1 MVISRI
7 LKPADER
14 GYREPIKIFG
24 KALAQ
29 SDEPAMRKIFE
40 NAKKRMLKCCPPAHL
55 ELKPWK
61 RTGEQDHNGVDIW
74 KPRFHSCGTEN
85 WNSQQT
91 SFVVGGNSR
100 KELATACYYE
110 GNGALITK
118 KEVAAGRQ
126 EELRTSNPAVA
137 LRCNA
142 WAAHSG
148 HSEQHGGAPRHRLLQ
163 RAPFYIHLPPLPA
176 EGEVCIQQLG
186 RFDEGSTRRKTPP
199 ALYLQFAPSVSLAL
213 PLKAQLQLQ
222 LATKQQQQQQPQLPP
237 PPPPPAPSSQAI
249 ANSPA
254 TTSTPATS
262 TPTATAFNG
271 WFASAKE
278 LASLPQRQPPSAP
291 KRKYV
296 AKRKRVEGR
305 SCEQNPWWCVCL
317 KPASER
323 TSGGRTYHRSDCPI
337 ERWLVDETFGA
348 PTVGEELTAAATAGS
363 RAGKRARFDGRSWVE
378 E

>member
-1 MVISRI
+1 MLLHMPPSPSCAHIGMSESTTTPAHLDVRYTEMVISRI

-199 ALYLQFAPSVSLAL
+199 ALYLQFAPSVRR
-213 PLKAQLQLQ
+213 
-222 LATKQQQQQQPQLPP
+222 QPRPSSEGTAAAAARNQAAAAAAAAAPP
-237 PPPPPAPSSQAI
+237 PPPPRRS
-249 ANSPA
+249 
-254 TTSTPATS
+254 
-262 TPTATAFNG
+262 
-271 WFASAKE
+271 
-278 LASLPQRQPPSAP
+278 SLPPHHLPPPPARPSPTRPPPPALPPPALPLPQPSTAGLRLQRSLHPFPNGNHRRRQSASMWPSA
-291 KRKYV
+291 
-296 AKRKRVEGR
+296 
-305 SCEQNPWWCVCL
+305 
-317 KPASER
+317 
-323 TSGGRTYHRSDCPI
+323 SGWKG
-337 ERWLVDETFGA
+337 
-348 PTVGEELTAAATAGS
+348 AAAS
-363 RAGKRARFDGRSWVE
+363 RTHGGAFA
-378 E
+378 